1 VQVRPR
7 APIRTVSP
15 AMVNFLAWEGGLTTA
30 LSAFSLAALPLR
42 AAQAAA
48 GELVSPLDVLYL
60 LPIVAILLRGW
71 WLLRR
76 SESVESRFKGG
87 LAPHERREVRRK
99 GLTLLVLVLTIGVLL
114 PADWIV
120 ANVVAG
126 VLGLGYGVRVSVRA
140 RQAVT
145 SVRRA

>member
-1 VQVRPR
+1 VEVRPR
-7 APIRTVSP
+7 APIRAVSP
-15 AMVNFLAWEGGLTTA
+15 AMLSFLAWEGGLTMA
-30 LSAFSLAALPLR
+30 LSAFSLAVLPLR

-48 GELVSPLDVLYL
+48 GELVSPLDVLFL
-60 LPIVAILLRGW
+60 LPIVAILLRGG

-76 SESVESRFKGG
+76 SRSVGIHARGG
-87 LAPHERREVRRK
+87 LGIHERRKIRGR
-99 GLTLLVLVLTIGVLL
+99 GITLLVLVLTVGVLL

-126 VLGLGYGVRVSVRA
+126 VLGLGYGMRVSVRA

-145 SVRRA
+145 SVQPA